1 MARWRDTSVILVAM
15 MVAIPAIALG
25 FTAGPTDGVISPTW
39 QYTFCMD
46 DVPSGFAVSQTQ
58 AEASLSQVVSAWENT
73 AGVRTGQAIS
83 IAIDNQFACT
93 SPQSSAD
100 AYVTF
105 VAGGALA
112 EATILGSYT
121 VIRFNQE
128 EDWVWEGPATG
139 KYSFAGV
146 LGHEMGHALSLAH
159 AGTGIW
165 GSDGD
170 LPSMTGGFELGD
182 GAFGQTTERDDRGG
196 AVFVRS
202 DGAAGDDFWNV
213 NPGFEGGTKGWAS
226 QSVGLQSGLAYKKN
240 GTFGGRLT
248 NDTGYLQATHVYD
261 PWSDYKE
268 QPSTHNVLMTG
279 MDATPDIYLRV
290 DVKTPVENQG
300 LQKALLRIRYRKILY
315 RTDNFKRWSS
325 PTQDMWTSFE
335 TIDSILPD
343 NDWWELQDDRN
354 ITITRTQSIFDR
366 AAKVRIRVKNNYDAA
381 IYIDEAGMFGGT

>member
-1 MARWRDTSVILVAM
+1 MSVQMARWRDTSVILVAM

-196 AVFVRS
+196 PFS
-202 DGAAGDDFWNV
+202 FGAMERLVMTSGMSTRDSKAAPKAGRARASV
-213 NPGFEGGTKGWAS
+213 CSPG
-226 QSVGLQSGLAYKKN
+226 
-240 GTFGGRLT
+240 
-248 NDTGYLQATHVYD
+248 
-261 PWSDYKE
+261 
-268 QPSTHNVLMTG
+268 
-279 MDATPDIYLRV
+279 
-290 DVKTPVENQG
+290 
-300 LQKALLRIRYRKILY
+300 
-315 RTDNFKRWSS
+315 S
-325 PTQDMWTSFE
+325 PT
-335 TIDSILPD
+335 
-343 NDWWELQDDRN
+343 R
-354 ITITRTQSIFDR
+354 RTAPSEVD
-366 AAKVRIRVKNNYDAA
+366 
-381 IYIDEAGMFGGT
+381 